1 MPNIFFASNSVSH
14 FPGAEISNQG
24 WTYDANR
31 VPYSLETPPATII
44 STPQHP
50 ISSTDESWYHFRCG
64 AVDWLNVDEPI
75 ASIVDVNG
83 ETILDFRLKNY
94 YTEGYKAILNSTSQQ
109 AVEEKYIPVADM
121 VMRTF
126 DIQLVHTL
134 TELTARIWINE
145 TLLLTASLSVT
156 SKVVPRAIYLGGHNG
171 GNEGAFYSEIIVS
184 DSDTRNARLDL
195 LRPNAA
201 GAYEEWNGFLTSLS
215 DDDTTTGMTTVDANR
230 RQLTTLTSYS
240 GANNISNV
248 VQITTTVRGINS
260 PSTLSHMI
268 RMSTVDYESSD
279 YSVGY
284 AKEYQITDWKLNPA
298 TSLPWEATDLLAAEF
313 GFYAKP

>member
-14 FPGAEISNQG
+14 FPGAVVNNQS

-50 ISSTDESWYHFRCG
+50 ISTTDETWYHFRCG
-64 AVDWLNVDEPI
+64 STWINNSEPI
-75 ASIVDVNG
+75 AFVVDSTGNN
-83 ETILDFRLKNY
+83 ILEFSLQNY
-94 YTEGYKAILNSTSQQ
+94 STKGYKIVLTSSNQ
-109 AVEEKYIPVADM
+109 ETTLEKYIPVADN

-126 DIQLVHTL
+126 DIRIVHTL
-134 TELTARIWINE
+134 TELSAYIWINE
-145 TLLLTASLSVT
+145 TLLFSASLSVT
-156 SKVVPRAIYLGGHNG
+156 SKVVPRALYLGGHVG
-171 GNEGAFYSEIIVS
+171 QGIGAYYSEIIIS

-201 GAYEEWNGFLTSLS
+201 GAYEEWNGFLSSLS

-230 RQLTTLTSYS
+230 RQLTTLTDYS

-260 PSTLSHMI
+260 PSTMSHMI
-268 RMSTVDYESSD
+268 RMSTVDYESQD
-279 YSVGY
+279 YSIGY